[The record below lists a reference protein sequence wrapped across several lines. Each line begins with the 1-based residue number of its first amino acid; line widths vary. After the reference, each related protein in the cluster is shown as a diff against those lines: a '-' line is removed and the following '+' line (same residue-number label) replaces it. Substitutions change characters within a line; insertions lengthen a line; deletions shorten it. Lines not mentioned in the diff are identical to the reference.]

1 MATDKMATDKAHG
14 FQPRETHELATATEA
29 TRPGMLLTPPVDI
42 FEDTAAITVLAD
54 MPGVESAH
62 LKIDLHDGVLTI
74 TGHTTERGDSN
85 QVPIARE
92 YAAGTF
98 QRSFTLSE
106 AIDQEQIRAT
116 LKHGVLRLRLPKIER
131 AKPRQ
136 ITIQTG

>member
-1 MATDKMATDKAHG
+1 MATDKAQG
-14 FQPRETHELATATEA
+14 FQTRETRDLAGGTEA
-29 TRPGMLLTPPVDI
+29 TRPGVLLTPPVDI
-42 FEDTAAITVLAD
+42 FEDASAITVLAD

-74 TGHTTERGDSN
+74 TGHTTDHEGSN
-85 QVPIARE
+85 EVPVGRE
-92 YAAGTF
+92 YPAGTF

-116 LKHGVLRLRLPKIER
+116 LKHGVLRLRLPKVER

>member
-1 MATDKMATDKAHG
+1 MVTDKTQALQTREARDVAT
-14 FQPRETHELATATEA
+14 TEA
-29 TRPGMLLTPPVDI
+29 TRPGVLLTPPVDI
-42 FEDTAAITVLAD
+42 FEDPNAITVLAD
-54 MPGVESAH
+54 MPGVEPSH

-74 TGHTTERGDSN
+74 TGHAVAREGSN
-85 QVPIARE
+85 EVPLLHE

-116 LKHGVLRLRLPKIER
+116 LKHGVLRLRLPKVER

-136 ITIQTG
+136 ITIQAG